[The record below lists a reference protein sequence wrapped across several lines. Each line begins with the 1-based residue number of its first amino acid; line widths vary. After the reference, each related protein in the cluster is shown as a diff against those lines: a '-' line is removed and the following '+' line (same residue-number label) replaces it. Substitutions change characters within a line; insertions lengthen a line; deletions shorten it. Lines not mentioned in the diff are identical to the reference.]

1 MTKVILVAVTL
12 VGVMMSPSAAK
23 PDLTKM
29 VDMSLLTATDTGYRF
44 VSHTFR
50 APAAKILSAN
60 ETDTQSK
67 SLQAYAAAR
76 YYQVW
81 LAIPEQTAE
90 QPLSTD
96 SKTDSKTDSGSVKTP
111 SKVLYM
117 LDGNAAIDDVDKD
130 TLRLLAKSETP
141 NTAPALVFIGYQTP
155 YRFDVTARAYD
166 YTPPLY
172 ARPAK
177 AFQEKGRERLNGGA
191 AHFYELIEKQIK
203 PWVYD
208 QLGDIPEQEA
218 IWGHSY
224 GGLFVLYN
232 LFKHPEA
239 YQQYFSADPSLWW
252 QNGEMINYWQAYQN
266 LPKAQ
271 LADITNNKH
280 KQIRLTFS
288 HSPEQTTMPVVAPTL
303 MSKKEF
309 AKEVCEHFEERCSYQ
324 FYNQSHGEVFTTS
337 LLESLKNF

>member
-1 MTKVILVAVTL
+1 
-12 VGVMMSPSAAK
+12 MSPSAAK

>member
-1 MTKVILVAVTL
+1 
-12 VGVMMSPSAAK
+12 MSPSAAK

-29 VDMSLLTATDTGYRF
+29 VDMSLLTATDTGYRS